1 MDDAR
6 RRFLQQ
12 VAAAAAAVL
21 APAASPRAQLRR
33 VTIGANPAG
42 TNFNVIAGGFA
53 KAIQQKLGIQSTV
66 RPYSGS
72 SVYVPLLQRGEI
84 TLGINSGIDSYLA
97 YNGER
102 PYPAPMSNLRG
113 LMAVY
118 PLGYMYWVRAD
129 APIRRLEDLR
139 GRRVVL
145 NYRGLVPLDRLNRA
159 VLATAGLG
167 EADVVP
173 VTAAGLPEGARL
185 VAEGRADAVA
195 MGYRLPLVLQ
205 AHASLPDGLRFLALG
220 SDEGKVADMMPG
232 AWAATVTPDATTVG
246 IEAPARFAMYDTYL
260 NGGVHL
266 SDEDAYSIVKV
277 LYESWPELQRDYA
290 LLRAVGRSEL
300 APSTNPHPYHP
311 GAAAYFKEIGLA

>member
-1 MDDAR
+1 MYDAR
-6 RRFLQQ
+6 RRFLL
-12 VAAAAAAVL
+12 AAAGAVV
-21 APAASPRAQLRR
+21 AGATPALLHAQLRR
-33 VTIGANPAG
+33 VAIGANPAG

-53 KAIQQKLGIQSTV
+53 KVIQQKLGIASIV

-72 SVYVPLLQRGEI
+72 SVYLPMLQRGEI

-97 YNGER
+97 YNGEP
-102 PYPAPMSNLRG
+102 PYPAPMTNLRA

-118 PLGYMYWVRAD
+118 PLGYMFWVRAD
-129 APIRRLEDLR
+129 GPIRRLEDLE

-159 VLATAGLG
+159 VLATAGLT
-167 EADVVP
+167 ESDVEP

-185 VAEGRADAVA
+185 VAEGRAEAVA

-205 AHASLPDGLRFLALG
+205 THATLPRGLRFLSLG
-220 SDEGKVADMMPG
+220 ADEGKVAEIMPG
-232 AWAATVTPDATTVG
+232 AWADTVTPSATTVG

-266 SDEDAYSIVKV
+266 ADEDAYRITKV

-290 LLRAVGRSEL
+290 LLREVDRAKV
-300 APSTNPHPYHP
+300 APSTNPHPYHA
-311 GAAAYFKEIGLA
+311 GAAAFLEEIGLK